1 MTMTIETTMT
11 ATGLDA
17 AVHDAM
23 VRDLVNGLVHAL
35 PAIALGTRSF
45 PDARS
50 RAEEFAL
57 AFAARRAA

>member
-1 MTMTIETTMT
+1 MTIETTKT
-11 ATGLDA
+11 AMGPDA
-17 AVHDAM
+17 AGHDAM

-35 PAIALGTRSF
+35 PAIALGARRL

>member
-1 MTMTIETTMT
+1 MTTETNT
-11 ATGLDA
+11 ANPADRAANDA
-17 AVHDAM
+17 L

-35 PAIALGTRSF
+35 PTIALGTRRL

-50 RAEEFAL
+50 RAEEFAR